1 MLFAF
6 LFLRKTFSPG
16 SNFFVK
22 ILKKP
27 LVLELKDFKIFIK
40 PFGLVLDL
48 VFHIPRLP
56 KFWSKKIKI
65 NLSLV
70 ES

>member
-1 MLFAF
+1 MFF
-6 LFLRKTFSPG
+6 GSLFLRRTFSLG

-27 LVLELKDFKIFIK
+27 LVLELKDFEIFIK

-48 VFHIPRLP
+48 VFPHSNIP
-56 KFWSKKIKI
+56 KFWFKK
-65 NLSLV
+65 N
-70 ES
+70 